1 MTSAPKGLR
10 LHIGIFGRRNV
21 GKSSVLN
28 ALVRQQVSIVSDVP
42 GTTTDPVEKTMEFKP
57 IGAVV
62 FIDTAGMD
70 DCGTLGKLRVANTIK
85 VIDRTE
91 LAMLVADSWTDYEK
105 KLINLFRKK
114 KIPCVI
120 VANKSDLGGNHTIA
134 KQAET
139 FGCEFIASV
148 SARDLAGFDK
158 LREAIIRATPQ
169 EFLEQTT
176 PMAGLVR
183 PDDIVVLV
191 TPIDLEAPKGRLI
204 VPQVQVLRDLLDHNA
219 CGLVVKE
226 NTLALALANLKNKP
240 KLVVIDSQVFK
251 KVANLVA
258 PDILLTS
265 FSIIYA
271 RFKGDLAEMVSG
283 AKTIRALADGDK
295 ILIAEACS
303 HHPVEDDIG
312 RVKIPRWLLDYTK
325 RKLEI
330 KVVAGHD
337 YPDDLSTYKLV
348 IHCGGCVFNRRE
360 ILTRIEKARQ
370 AGVPITN
377 YGLAIALLHGI
388 FERALKPFEHELTPV
403 KPGFH
408 RPNRIVANTLPPQ

>member
-1 MTSAPKGLR
+1 MNSPKAISAAPKGLR

-57 IGAVV
+57 IGPVV
-62 FIDTAGMD
+62 FIDTAGID
-70 DCGTLGKLRVANTIK
+70 DSGALGKLRVAHTIK

-91 LAMLVADSWTDYEK
+91 LAILVTDAWTDYEK
-105 KLINLFRKK
+105 GLIDLFRQKK
-114 KIPCVI
+114 TPCVV
-120 VANKSDLGGNHTIA
+120 VANKSDLGNTSA
-134 KQAET
+134 ALAEAAAL
-139 FGCEFIASV
+139 GVEFIASV
-148 SARDLAGFDK
+148 SARDLTGIDK
-158 LREAIIRATPQ
+158 LREAVIRATPQ
-169 EFLEQTT
+169 EFLEQAT

-219 CGLVVKE
+219 CALVVKE
-226 NTLALALANLKNKP
+226 NALALALAGLKSKP
-240 KLVVIDSQVFK
+240 ALVVTDSQAFK
-251 KVANLVA
+251 QVAKIVA

-271 RFKGDLAEMVSG
+271 RLKGDLATMVAG
-283 AKTIRALADGDK
+283 AQAIRSLADGDK

-312 RVKIPRWLLDYTK
+312 RVKLPRWLLDYTK

-330 KVVAGHD
+330 KVVAGRD
-337 YPDDLSTYKLV
+337 YPDDLSAYKLA
-348 IHCGGCVFNRRE
+348 IHCGGCVFNRKE
-360 ILTRIEKARQ
+360 LLARIEKARI

-377 YGLAIALLHGI
+377 YGLAIAYLNGI
-388 FERALKPFEHELTPV
+388 LERALQPFARELTPAG
-403 KPGFH
+403 KG
-408 RPNRIVANTLPPQ
+408 